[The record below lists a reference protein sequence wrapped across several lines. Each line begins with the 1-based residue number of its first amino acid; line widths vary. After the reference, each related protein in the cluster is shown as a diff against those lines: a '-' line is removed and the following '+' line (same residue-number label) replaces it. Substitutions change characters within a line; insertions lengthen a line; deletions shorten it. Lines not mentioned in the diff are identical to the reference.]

1 VSQAPVSTS
10 RRPEPVTLLFDVR
23 SPWCYQ
29 TSRWLRRLAELGEVT
44 LGWGVF
50 SLEVVNLHDDED
62 PAGYDA
68 EYGPALRVALALR
81 EEHGPAAIGD
91 FYAAFGTRMWQ
102 TPAPAGPVS
111 ASPVPVSPVSVSPVP
126 ASPVPVSPVSVSP
139 VSVSPVPAS
148 PVPASPVPAS
158 PAPGSA
164 GLPDV
169 PELTRQALA
178 DIGIDP
184 GYAEAVL
191 ADERTWTAVL
201 GEHRHWADELRVFGV
216 PTLLIGDERRVLFG
230 PVLRALP
237 GDDDC
242 RELWRHLHGLAALG
256 TVYELKRFKSLQSR
270 ADLPNAVQR
279 ADLRVADMR
288 AARALMGP
296 GGPCAGASLEW
307 TMGRVRAQRAAAV
320 DGAGE

>member
-91 FYAAFGTRMWQ
+91 FYAAFGTRMWE
-102 TPAPAGPVS
+102 TPASV
-111 ASPVPVSPVSVSPVP
+111 SPVPVSPVPV
-126 ASPVPVSPVSVSP
+126 SPVPVSPVP
-139 VSVSPVPAS
+139 VSR
-148 PVPASPVPAS
+148 
-158 PAPGSA
+158 

-184 GYAEAVL
+184 GYADKVL
-191 ADERTWTAVL
+191 ADEGTWTAVL

-242 RELWRHLHGLAALG
+242 RELWRHLRGLAALG

-270 ADLPNAVQR
+270 ADLPNAVRR

-296 GGPCAGASLEW
+296 GGPCEGASLEW
-307 TMGRVRAQRAAAV
+307 TMGRVRAQRAAAAV
-320 DGAGE
+320 GAGE